1 MQGSIAP
8 HHQVAQGDDGTGL
21 PCPDCPSA
29 QHRSGFRPIGSHSA
43 KAVPE
48 VSLTHF
54 DCLLVLRRRLVKFT
68 LALVLIEL
76 KVETPLRVCHPL

>member
-21 PCPDCPSA
+21 PCPDCPNA
-29 QHRSGFRPIGSHSA
+29 QHTSGFRPIGSHSA

-48 VSLTHF
+48 VSLIRQQHAGLGQLCHF
-54 DCLLVLRRRLVKFT
+54 VP
-68 LALVLIEL
+68 AM
-76 KVETPLRVCHPL
+76 